1 MKKKVINVFII
12 FYIIISIIATLFLL
26 SYSDSLVSHYKNY
39 SIIPMKSDYNKLN
52 KGSLVIVKNNNK
64 FRLEENVYYFDIAKK
79 IKEGKIET
87 LEEDAL
93 MINGEVVEKDDVVGK
108 TSSVV
113 EIPLLGFLVMLLTS
127 KIGYLVFIILPV
139 LLIFIYEIYLFWR
152 CLKMTKQN

>member
-12 FYIIISIIATLFLL
+12 IYIIISIIATLFLL
-26 SYSDSLVSHYKNY
+26 SYNDSLIARYKNY
-39 SIIPMKSDYNKLN
+39 AIVPMKHSYNKLN

-64 FRLEENVYYFDIAKK
+64 FSLEDNVYYFDNTSK

-87 LEEDAL
+87 IEDDAL
-93 MINGEVVEKDDVVGK
+93 MVNGEVVLKEEVVGK
-108 TSSVV
+108 TSKTFT
-113 EIPLLGFLVMLLTS
+113 IPLLGFLVMLLTS

-152 CLKMTKQN
+152 CLKSTK